1 MPVAKFVGL
10 LVPEGMRS
18 ANQTHSQQA
27 VQMNIV
33 QVFFKSS
40 IGKKVV
46 MALTGVV
53 LVGFVIGHLIGNLQ
67 IFLPAVNINTYAHL
81 LRELGVGLWLIRG
94 FLLLCLIL
102 HVWMAVLLVIENKKA
117 RPEGYEQQKTLRASY
132 ASRAMKVT
140 GPIVFLFLIY
150 HLLHFTFQTTP
161 GDIYYQTTLPDG
173 TEVMDVHTMMVLG
186 FQSVWVSGFYILA
199 VGLLS
204 WHMRHGIY
212 SIFQSIGIRTRSYAN
227 ILEKAVIVF
236 CVLYFLGNLAIPAAV
251 LAGAVEI
258 QNEEVAA
265 MLAAHCDACAEAI
278 AQK

>member
-1 MPVAKFVGL
+1 
-10 LVPEGMRS
+10 
-18 ANQTHSQQA
+18 
-27 VQMNIV
+27 MNIV
-33 QVFFKSS
+33 EVFFKSS

-67 IFLPAVNINTYAHL
+67 IFLPAESINTYAHL
-81 LRELGVGLWLIRG
+81 LRELGVGLWLIRA
-94 FLLLCLIL
+94 FLLLCLVL
-102 HVWMAVLLVIENKKA
+102 HVWMAILLVIENKKA

-140 GPIVFLFLIY
+140 GPIVLLFLIY

-161 GDIYYQTTLPDG
+161 GDIYFQTTLSDG

-186 FQSVWVSGFYILA
+186 FQSWWVSGFYILS

-212 SIFQSIGIRTRSYAN
+212 SLFQSLGIRTRRYAN
-227 ILEKAVIVF
+227 LLEKAVIVF
-236 CVLYFLGNLAIPAAV
+236 CVIYFLGNLAIPAAV

-258 QNEEVAA
+258 QNAEVAA
-265 MLAAHCDACAEAI
+265 ALAAHCDACAEAI